1 VQCGVNTNFVL
12 SSPVGNGSEKGTTS
26 RRECRDLDLSF
37 PLGTT
42 ELIRR
47 EDIFVTP
54 TYAHRELS
62 HFFSVSPVPLFP
74 LKFNT

>member
-1 VQCGVNTNFVL
+1 MQCGVNTNFVL

-62 HFFSVSPVPLFP
+62 HFFFSLSSTTFP
-74 LKFNT
+74 TKI